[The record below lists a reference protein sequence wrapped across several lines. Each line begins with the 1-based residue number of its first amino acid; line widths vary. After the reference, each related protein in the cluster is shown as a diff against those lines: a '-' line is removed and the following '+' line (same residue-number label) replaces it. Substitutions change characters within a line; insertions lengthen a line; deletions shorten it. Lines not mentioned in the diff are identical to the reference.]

1 MPGAHLDFWEVV
13 EGVVSLMIPV
23 SERNSSFGT
32 SLDGIAL
39 EEEEVVVVAPRF
51 ASAGTVQNTDKK
63 NVVVE
68 TLVDDVVMPCCEI
81 LGVDLN
87 VVLVILRRAASEAVE
102 EEAPRLNI

>member
-23 SERNSSFGT
+23 SGRNSSFGT

-39 EEEEVVVVAPRF
+39 EEEVVVAPRF
-51 ASAGTVQNTDKK
+51 ASAGTVRNTDKK

-81 LGVDLN
+81 LGGE
-87 VVLVILRRAASEAVE
+87 I
-102 EEAPRLNI
+102 

>member
-23 SERNSSFGT
+23 SERNSSFGS
-32 SLDGIAL
+32 SLDGIVL
-39 EEEEVVVVAPRF
+39 EEEVVVVAPRF